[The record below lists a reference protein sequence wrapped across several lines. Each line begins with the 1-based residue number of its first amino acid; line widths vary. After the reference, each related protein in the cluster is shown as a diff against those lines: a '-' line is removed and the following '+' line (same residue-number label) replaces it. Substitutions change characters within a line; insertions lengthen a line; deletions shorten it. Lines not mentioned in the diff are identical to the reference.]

1 MLHNCGESFNRA
13 LDIVDLTRCE
23 GRGISVVAR
32 GATLMR
38 TLISATQGPTGGGG
52 ESNFDNLL
60 SAAIFGGDYD
70 RSSRLSLSNANW
82 IMA

>member
-1 MLHNCGESFNRA
+1 MPRNELCYTNCGERFNRA
-13 LDIVDLTRCE
+13 IVDLARCE
-23 GRGISVVAR
+23 GRGISVIAR
-32 GATLMR
+32 GFTLTR

-70 RSSRLSLSNANW
+70 RSCRLSLSNAN
-82 IMA
+82 